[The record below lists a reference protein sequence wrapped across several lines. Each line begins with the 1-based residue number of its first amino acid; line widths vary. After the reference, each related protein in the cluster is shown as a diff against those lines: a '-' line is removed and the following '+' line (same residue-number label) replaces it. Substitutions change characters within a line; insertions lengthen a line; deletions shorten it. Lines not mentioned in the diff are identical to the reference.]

1 MTGPSTDQLS
11 NQFDL
16 QGPPASVT
24 RSNSRV
30 PLAKLD
36 NEKLPAYSL
45 DDGPLTTA
53 EIHAIQA
60 ELSNA
65 REEQSFFVVP
75 IVKSFLLHQLGWWI
89 HLQKVQGKK

>member
-30 PLAKLD
+30 PLTKLD
-36 NEKLPAYSL
+36 NEELPAYSL

-60 ELSNA
+60 DADAYMPKGRVLRRMS
-65 REEQSFFVVP
+65 
-75 IVKSFLLHQLGWWI
+75 LLASTKPLV
-89 HLQKVQGKK
+89 L